1 MNDRT
6 KKNTALPC
14 EVVCDLLPVY
24 IDGLCGEKTS
34 QLVREHLEECEECQ
48 KEHTAMSEDML
59 SSKASAESKKG
70 GALKKTLKK
79 IKKHTVKMVCFYLA
93 AALAVGGVLY
103 TLMEVPLRTVHYSE
117 LELTVSHQTVT
128 KENIR
133 ENESSFYTGT
143 DTYGDEYPMRVLA
156 VSINGMEF
164 KFDILSEKAEPVINK
179 EMLFLVYNS
188 KKKCI
193 QIDSR
198 YDKER
203 RAVLFHFNTT
213 FWDNEENGYFAPSA
227 NYIPLDGKNIWN
239 CEATDGI
246 DMLIYED
253 GGDEHILWKR
263 E

>member
-24 IDGLCGEKTS
+24 IDGLCGEETS
-34 QLVREHLEECEECQ
+34 QLVREHLEECEECR

-59 SSKASAESKKG
+59 RTKASAESKKG

-79 IKKHTVKMVCFYLA
+79 IKKHTVKMVCIYLA
-93 AALAVGGVLY
+93 AALAAGGVLY
-103 TLMEVPLRTVHYSE
+103 TLMEIPLRTVHYSE

-128 KENIR
+128 KENLR
-133 ENESSFYTGT
+133 ENESGFYTGT
-143 DTYGDEYPMRVLA
+143 DTYGDEHPLKILN
-156 VSINGMEF
+156 VSINGRDF
-164 KFDILSEKAEPVINK
+164 KFEILSEKAEPIINR

-188 KKKCI
+188 EKKCI

-198 YDKER
+198 YDRER
-203 RAVLFHFNTT
+203 KAVLFHFKTT
-213 FWDNEENGYFAPSA
+213 FWDNKEDDYFEPMV
-227 NYIPLDGKNIWN
+227 NYIPLDEENIWN

-253 GGDEHILWKR
+253 GGEEHILWQR